1 MILFANEADIDGL
14 VRLWEEAFGE
24 DELVRD
30 FYDKAFSQMSV
41 LVLKSEYE
49 IISMLH
55 YIPCRCKQD
64 GVFYNGAY
72 LYALA
77 TDKRHR
83 GQGHMGRLIE
93 KALEFAK
100 TSGVDFVFL
109 VPASGDLYDYYGK
122 FGFND
127 MLYRAD
133 ECNLHFSQII
143 EEYVELEIAT
153 FGREKRADNVPCGAI
168 CFVNPAVRIEK
179 INGLVPF

>member
-1 MILFANEADIDGL
+1 MILFANKQDVPEL

-24 DELVRD
+24 DELVRV
-30 FYDKAFSQMSV
+30 FYESAFLEMFV
-41 LVLKSEYE
+41 LVIKENNK

-55 YIPCRCKQD
+55 YIPCRYKY
-64 GVFYNGAY
+64 GGMEYNGVY

-77 TDKRHR
+77 TDKLYR
-83 GQGHMGRLIE
+83 GKGHMGRLIGQ
-93 KALEFAK
+93 ALEHA
-100 TSGVDFVFL
+100 TESGANFVFL
-109 VPASGDLYDYYGK
+109 VPASDGLYDFYKK

-143 EEYVELEIAT
+143 EKYVEREIAAY
-153 FGREKRADNVPCGAI
+153 GREDVAEDARCGVI
-168 CFVNPAVRIEK
+168 CFLNPAVKIEK